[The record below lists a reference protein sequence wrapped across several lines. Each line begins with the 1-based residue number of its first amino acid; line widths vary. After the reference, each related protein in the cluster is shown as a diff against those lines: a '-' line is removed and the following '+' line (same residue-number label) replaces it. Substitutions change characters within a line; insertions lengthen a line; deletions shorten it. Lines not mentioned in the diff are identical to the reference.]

1 MYVSED
7 GTVELCSGQRGRIG
21 KPITAY
27 TKADLAEQ
35 RASPKGCERGCS
47 ILCAYRDSMIDNDLL
62 GLLKAMLRTQLEGS
76 ISWQWRGAPAPA
88 DHRASV
94 RHLPV
99 VNE

>member
-1 MYVSED
+1 
-7 GTVELCSGQRGRIG
+7 
-21 KPITAY
+21 
-27 TKADLAEQ
+27 
-35 RASPKGCERGCS
+35 
-47 ILCAYRDSMIDNDLL
+47 MIDNDLL